1 MLLVDEEREGS
12 DSYQA
17 LALRA
22 FHSLPPGD
30 DDNDV
35 AVRLGIANQVN
46 RKFTALQ
53 ASVDSDGDLLLET
66 TVLLH
71 GGVTAEHLRARFE
84 VWRGMV
90 RAVGEGMQ

>member
-1 MLLVDEEREGS
+1 
-12 DSYQA
+12 
-17 LALRA
+17 
-22 FHSLPPGD
+22 
-30 DDNDV
+30 
-35 AVRLGIANQVN
+35 VN

-66 TVLLH
+66 TILLH

-90 RAVGEGMQ
+90 RAVGEGME